1 MKLTETEIEIIDAKL
16 EKLRG
21 IYRERAEK
29 LEALGLSEN
38 REAQKGTDMRDY
50 MLLMSAIGER
60 IFDEERYLKILD
72 MSLERRRGL
81 TC

>member
-29 LEALGLSEN
+29 LEALGLSETG
-38 REAQKGTDMRDY
+38 RHRKEQ
-50 MLLMSAIGER
+50 
-60 IFDEERYLKILD
+60 
-72 MSLERRRGL
+72 
-81 TC
+81 TCGIICCSCPQ

>member
-21 IYRERAEK
+21 IYRERA
-29 LEALGLSEN
+29 EALGLSEN